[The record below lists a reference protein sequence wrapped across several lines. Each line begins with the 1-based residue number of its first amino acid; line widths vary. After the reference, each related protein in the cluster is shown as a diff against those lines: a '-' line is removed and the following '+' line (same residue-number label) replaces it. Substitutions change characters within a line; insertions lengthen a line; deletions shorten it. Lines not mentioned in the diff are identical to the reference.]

1 MSVMYKIRE
10 KTNTNKRRLVT
21 HALQMVCTVSGLT
34 SAFMIDKF
42 VVESG

>member
-1 MSVMYKIRE
+1 MPVMYKIRQ

-21 HALQMVCTVSGLT
+21 HALQMVRTASGLT

-42 VVESG
+42 VEESG